1 MSLQALN
8 PITLPLQGLQLIEAS
23 AGTGKTYALAA
34 LYVRLV
40 LGHGRAQGPL
50 TPPEILVMTF
60 TEAATAEL
68 RDRIRLRLTQAAHD
82 FRLAQEPSDAFLR
95 DLKNSIPAVQWP
107 SCAARLDAAAQW
119 MDEAAI
125 FTIHGWSSRMLRQ
138 HAFDSS
144 SLFEQSTVQDS
155 ETLRQQAASD
165 YWRQWYYALDE
176 AQLGVVL
183 PMAKTPQALV
193 KKLQPLWR
201 AQERTPPAN
210 PAADAAAGFASDPGT
225 DESPQL
231 GTPQQIMH
239 SWSLAQLQVAA
250 SQSRARALWTA
261 HAEALWSQLAK
272 AMDQDLNGNSF
283 KPAHR
288 AGYLQQ
294 LKAWT
299 QGADLDLKLVAKF
312 GLQALTDKTKVS
324 SPKPQDPTGAL
335 ASMQA
340 WSDALRDAPTP
351 QAALLAHAAQAIA
364 HSYDHSKQ
372 QRGQFDFADLL
383 TRLHAALHQ
392 PGSRL
397 PEAIRQQYPVA
408 LVDEFQDTDPWQWG
422 ALSAIYP
429 DPQASDV
436 ALLLIG
442 DPKQAIYSF
451 RGADL
456 PTYVAARML
465 AQRAQAVHTLLYNY
479 RSTQGVIA
487 AVNQVFSHANQPFG
501 PIAFLPACPPQSAQQ
516 IDAERTH
523 PEKAHGEKA
532 HADRTH
538 PEPAEA
544 ATSDARAMTV
554 WHLHTD
560 APLSAPHYLQRMAEI
575 CASQMVI
582 ALQSGAAQPAQ
593 LAVLVRDGKEARAIR
608 QALQVRGVRSVYLSD
623 RESVFSTREALDLWH
638 VLQAI
643 AQPQSLQH
651 LRSALTCRT
660 LGLGPAEIEHLLQ
673 DESAWDAQVERF
685 GRWQQTWQRQGF
697 LPMLYQWLHEQQI
710 AQRLTLNTLEAER
723 RLTNL
728 LHLGDLLQKASL
740 NLQGPGAVLRYLA
753 DQLHD
758 PQASGDDAQMRLETD
773 ADLVQVITMH
783 KAKGLQFPW
792 VYVPF
797 ASNFK
802 KEKKDSLRNDDE
814 RLAEDKRLLYVA
826 LTRAERALFVGVA
839 NRSQDFM
846 AKSSRPA
853 SALSDLLGRTSAHD
867 LQAKLQAW
875 SDCPAIH
882 VMSAPEPSQAL
893 YQPSRLQPQ
902 PQPALTPLRQQHN
915 PWWMASFSA
924 LTRQPPQTA
933 AWALPSESDERWQ
946 DAQTDSHVDPLGVD
960 LNDRALPATVST
972 PQFNAFKAGSAYGT
986 LLHDLLE
993 WQLHE
998 GWPISREDAQ
1008 DPNPD
1013 TAARWQQ
1020 LFNSQTAALQ
1030 LEPEQCALLAEWLR
1044 QIAQTPLPLGQG
1056 LNDSHPTAL
1065 VLSELAPPK
1074 AWAEMNFTLRT
1085 HGAQAQA
1092 LDDIIRAHVLPGQP
1106 REPLQARSL
1115 QGLLTGFMDV
1125 VFEHGGRY
1133 YVLDYKSNKLPGY
1146 TPADLAQGLLVH
1158 RYDVQFSLYLLALHR
1173 LLQTRLPGYHYE
1185 THMGGAVYLFARGI
1199 DQAGAGVF
1207 THRPAKAMI
1216 EAMDAAFKGAA

>member
-1 MSLQALN
+1 
-8 PITLPLQGLQLIEAS
+8 
-23 AGTGKTYALAA
+23 
-34 LYVRLV
+34 
-40 LGHGRAQGPL
+40 
-50 TPPEILVMTF
+50 
-60 TEAATAEL
+60 
-68 RDRIRLRLTQAAHD
+68 
-82 FRLAQEPSDAFLR
+82 
-95 DLKNSIPAVQWP
+95 
-107 SCAARLDAAAQW
+107 
-119 MDEAAI
+119 
-125 FTIHGWSSRMLRQ
+125 
-138 HAFDSS
+138 
-144 SLFEQSTVQDS
+144 
-155 ETLRQQAASD
+155 
-165 YWRQWYYALDE
+165 
-176 AQLGVVL
+176 
-183 PMAKTPQALV
+183 
-193 KKLQPLWR
+193 
-201 AQERTPPAN
+201 
-210 PAADAAAGFASDPGT
+210 
-225 DESPQL
+225 
-231 GTPQQIMH
+231 
-239 SWSLAQLQVAA
+239 
-250 SQSRARALWTA
+250 
-261 HAEALWSQLAK
+261 
-272 AMDQDLNGNSF
+272 
-283 KPAHR
+283 
-288 AGYLQQ
+288 
-294 LKAWT
+294 
-299 QGADLDLKLVAKF
+299 
-312 GLQALTDKTKVS
+312 
-324 SPKPQDPTGAL
+324 
-335 ASMQA
+335 
-340 WSDALRDAPTP
+340 
-351 QAALLAHAAQAIA
+351 
-364 HSYDHSKQ
+364 
-372 QRGQFDFADLL
+372 
-383 TRLHAALHQ
+383 LHAALHQ

-479 RSTQGVIA
+479 RSTPGVIA

-516 IDAERTH
+516 IDAEKTH

-560 APLSAPHYLQRMAEI
+560 APLSAPLYLQRMAEI

-685 GRWQQTWQRQGF
+685 GLWQQTWQRQGF

-802 KEKKDSLRNDDE
+802 KEKMDSLRNDD
-814 RLAEDKRLLYVA
+814 
-826 LTRAERALFVGVA
+826 
-839 NRSQDFM
+839 
-846 AKSSRPA
+846 
-853 SALSDLLGRTSAHD
+853 
-867 LQAKLQAW
+867 
-875 SDCPAIH
+875 
-882 VMSAPEPSQAL
+882 
-893 YQPSRLQPQ
+893 
-902 PQPALTPLRQQHN
+902 
-915 PWWMASFSA
+915 
-924 LTRQPPQTA
+924 
-933 AWALPSESDERWQ
+933 
-946 DAQTDSHVDPLGVD
+946 
-960 LNDRALPATVST
+960 
-972 PQFNAFKAGSAYGT
+972 
-986 LLHDLLE
+986 
-993 WQLHE
+993 
-998 GWPISREDAQ
+998 
-1008 DPNPD
+1008 
-1013 TAARWQQ
+1013 
-1020 LFNSQTAALQ
+1020 
-1030 LEPEQCALLAEWLR
+1030 
-1044 QIAQTPLPLGQG
+1044 
-1056 LNDSHPTAL
+1056 
-1065 VLSELAPPK
+1065 
-1074 AWAEMNFTLRT
+1074 
-1085 HGAQAQA
+1085 
-1092 LDDIIRAHVLPGQP
+1092 
-1106 REPLQARSL
+1106 
-1115 QGLLTGFMDV
+1115 
-1125 VFEHGGRY
+1125 
-1133 YVLDYKSNKLPGY
+1133 
-1146 TPADLAQGLLVH
+1146 
-1158 RYDVQFSLYLLALHR
+1158 
-1173 LLQTRLPGYHYE
+1173 
-1185 THMGGAVYLFARGI
+1185 
-1199 DQAGAGVF
+1199 
-1207 THRPAKAMI
+1207 
-1216 EAMDAAFKGAA
+1216 

>member
-1 MSLQALN
+1 MSLLPLN
-8 PITLPLQGLQLIEAS
+8 PITLPLQGMQLIEAS

-50 TPPEILVMTF
+50 TPPDILVMTF

-68 RDRIRLRLTQAAHD
+68 RDRIRVRLTQAAHD
-82 FRLAQEPSDAFLR
+82 FRLAQAPSETFLR
-95 DLKNSIPAVQWP
+95 DLKNSIPDAQWP

-155 ETLRQQAASD
+155 EVLRLQAASD

-176 AQLGVVL
+176 AQLGVLL
-183 PMAKTPQALV
+183 PIAQTPQVLV

-201 AQERTPPAN
+201 AQERTPPADSTN
-210 PAADAAAGFASDPGT
+210 
-225 DESPQL
+225 DETPQL
-231 GTPQQIMH
+231 DTPQQIMH
-239 SWSLAQLQVAA
+239 SWSQAQLHVAA
-250 SQSRARALWTA
+250 CEARARVLWSA

-272 AMDQDLNGNSF
+272 AMEQDLNGNSF

-288 AGYLQQ
+288 AAYLQQ
-294 LKAWT
+294 LKDWA

-335 ASMQA
+335 AAMQA
-340 WSDALRDAPTP
+340 WSDALRGTPSP

-364 HSYDHSKQ
+364 HSYDRSKQ

-383 TRLHAALHQ
+383 TRLHAALHV

-397 PEAIRQQYPVA
+397 PEAIRKQYPVA

-429 DPQASDV
+429 DPKSSDV

-456 PTYVAARML
+456 PTYLAARE
-465 AQRAQAVHTLLYNY
+465 RAQAVHTLLYNY
-479 RSTQGVIA
+479 RSTPGVIA

-501 PIAFLPACPPQSAQQ
+501 EIAFLPARPPQSAQPTTAAMT
-516 IDAERTH
+516 DAA
-523 PEKAHGEKA
+523 PG
-532 HADRTH
+532 HAPGNSPDNSPGH
-538 PEPAEA
+538 AP
-544 ATSDARAMTV
+544 AMTV

-560 APLSAPHYLQRMAEI
+560 APLSAPHYLQRMADI
-575 CASQMVI
+575 CASQMVL
-582 ALQSGAAQPAQ
+582 ALQTGAAQPAQ
-593 LAVLVRDGKEARAIR
+593 MAVLVRDGKEASAIR
-608 QALQVRGVRSVYLSD
+608 QALHLRGVRSVYLSD
-623 RESVFSTREALDLWH
+623 RESVFATREALDLWH
-638 VLQAI
+638 ILQAI

-697 LPMLYQWLHEQQI
+697 LPMLYQWLHEQHI
-710 AQRLTLNTLEAER
+710 AQRLTLRTTDPER

-740 NLQGPGAVLRYLA
+740 NLQGPSAILRYLA

-758 PQASGDDAQMRLETD
+758 PQASGDAAQMRLETD

-802 KEKKDSLRNDDE
+802 KEKKDSLRDDGE

-826 LTRAERALFVGVA
+826 LTRAERALFVGVV
-839 NRSQDFM
+839 NRTQDFV
-846 AKSSRPA
+846 AKSPTPA
-853 SALSDLLGRTSAHD
+853 SALSGLLGRTSAHD
-867 LQAKLQAW
+867 LQARLQAW
-875 SDCPAIH
+875 TECSAIQ
-882 VMSAPEPSQAL
+882 VMSAPEPSMAV

-902 PQPALTPLRQQHN
+902 PQPALTPVRQHHN

-924 LTRQPPQTA
+924 LTRQHLQAA
-933 AWALPSESDERWQ
+933 AWALPSETDERWQ
-946 DAQTDSHVDPLGVD
+946 DAQTDSNVDPLAVD
-960 LNDRALPATVST
+960 LDDKALPAKVSALA
-972 PQFNAFKAGSAYGT
+972 FNAFKAGSAYGT

-998 GWPISREDAQ
+998 GWPISREEAQ
-1008 DPNPD
+1008 DPGTGSD
-1013 TAARWQQ
+1013 SGKRWQQ

-1030 LEPEQCALLAEWLR
+1030 LEPEQCELLDVWLR
-1044 QIAQTPLPLGQG
+1044 QIAQTPLPLRSD
-1056 LNDSHPTAL
+1056 LNEPHHSVL
-1065 VLSELAPPK
+1065 VLSELNPSN

-1085 HGAQAQA
+1085 HGVQAQT
-1092 LDDIIRAHVLPGQP
+1092 LDDIIQAYVLPGQP

-1115 QGLLTGFMDV
+1115 HGLLTGFMDV
-1125 VFEHGGRY
+1125 VFQHEGRY

-1146 TPADLAQGLLVH
+1146 APADLAQSLLAH

-1173 LLQTRLPGYHYE
+1173 LLQARLPGYDYE

-1199 DQAGAGVF
+1199 DQVGAGVF
-1207 THRPAKAMI
+1207 THRPAQAMV